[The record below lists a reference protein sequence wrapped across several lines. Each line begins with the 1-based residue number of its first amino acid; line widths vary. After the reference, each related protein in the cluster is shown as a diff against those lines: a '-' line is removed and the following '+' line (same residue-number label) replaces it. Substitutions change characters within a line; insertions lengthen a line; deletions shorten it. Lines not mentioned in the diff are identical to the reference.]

1 MAPKRKTSAG
11 KKHRKQGDRVVEGF
25 ERLIKKF
32 DPTAAGNILRSHV
45 HEPFQI
51 DQSEVKRDLLH
62 DLRSNLLPQLGGQII
77 NLLLLLD
84 PNRLREDPGGHLK
97 LILGIQS
104 ELDQTLSRI
113 ESATFSYPHATEPLS
128 DSIEF
133 KDQDLKEI
141 KWFRLDGLYW
151 RINGEFLVV
160 VTRIF
165 LESNE
170 LLQQMK
176 LSTTEFHDQPDIDY
190 TREQIV
196 YYASSSL
203 EGIELAIE
211 WLDGSEFD
219 LVQIDWPSENDGF
232 SENMDDL
239 LSLTNRTSHLEQ
251 GIITG
256 GSAPG
261 DDPAIK
267 LSKSLLPVFK
277 LCRLL
282 FKKLSKRGLNK
293 EHLPLFT
300 KASSV
305 ELEHVAD
312 MGSVVS
318 YGLRNFLG
326 VLESVDRSRN
336 RLAHPDCAIMA
347 AKIQDHVEIDV
358 SLITHYFVPL
368 IPDTDPLPIQNHYK
382 DWLATWTSQFRLAI
396 RNFLNA
402 ALSFDE
408 GTL

>member
-25 ERLIKKF
+25 KRLVKKF
-32 DPTAAGNILRSHV
+32 DLTAVLRSPA
-45 HEPFQI
+45 HEAFQI
-51 DQSEVKRDLLH
+51 DQSEEKRDLLN
-62 DLRSNLLPQLGGQII
+62 DLRSNLLPQLGRQII
-77 NLLLLLD
+77 QLLLLLD
-84 PNRLREDPGGHLK
+84 PHRLREDPGGHLK
-97 LILGIQS
+97 LILDIQL

-113 ESATFSYPHATEPLS
+113 QSATFTYPHAAAQPPS

-133 KDQDLKEI
+133 MQHSNLKEL
-141 KWFRLDGLYW
+141 KWFRVDGLYW
-151 RINGEFLVV
+151 RINGELRGV

-176 LSTTEFHDQPDIDY
+176 LSTAEFHDQPDIDY

-239 LSLTNRTSHLEQ
+239 LSLTNRTSHLDQ
-251 GIITG
+251 GNTLG